1 MKNIVLFLSGLLFC
15 SSAVKAQY
23 TTSRLMEIGKCADGT
38 PVKATFI
45 TMDEGFG
52 EISTFPYVPYVLL
65 RDKNKNGYV
74 INKENFHLVAKIKGD
89 DNIFLLRNGYYKN
102 SYKRTTFFD
111 YKSKK
116 LRSVPINAAWYDDS
130 LDVIIG
136 YKNSV
141 RFYDAEISAYRI
153 STGELLWKQ
162 NLPHRYHWP
171 WYDRLRDS
179 EHKNMLYLM
188 TDSLV
193 RLDVVTGKTIKMPFA
208 AGVDEPLKSRFS
220 LVKTRPIYRRDWQEA
235 YWCEF
240 PYTADGVLSGTH
252 SRMKLSGDT
261 IFVADAKNLYCLD
274 KQLNKR
280 WATPLPADA
289 GAKSDIRLWGDRIFL
304 TNYGVAFQK
313 GLLGRCGKPF
323 VAEYDR
329 HTGKELSVTFPDI
342 KNKLSD
348 GGTVPGRTYWQD
360 DKGLM
365 YNNQGETEVHRIEW
379 KAPVKKAEKT
389 EDQDECYY
397 WSVDTVYQY
406 SEGRLK
412 AIVTDAH
419 QVVVEANEQDVY
431 LLKDDGTKQ
440 IFKADSIFF
449 EDSKERYSNN
459 AEKRKTFLITDGSPR
474 KNVRMIFTFDG
485 GLSKD
490 DKGFLYAILPNG
502 VGIID
507 PKTMNQ

>member
-313 GLLGRCGKPF
+313 GLLGRCG
-323 VAEYDR
+323 
-329 HTGKELSVTFPDI
+329 
-342 KNKLSD
+342 
-348 GGTVPGRTYWQD
+348 
-360 DKGLM
+360 
-365 YNNQGETEVHRIEW
+365 
-379 KAPVKKAEKT
+379 
-389 EDQDECYY
+389 
-397 WSVDTVYQY
+397 
-406 SEGRLK
+406 
-412 AIVTDAH
+412 
-419 QVVVEANEQDVY
+419 
-431 LLKDDGTKQ
+431 
-440 IFKADSIFF
+440 
-449 EDSKERYSNN
+449 
-459 AEKRKTFLITDGSPR
+459 
-474 KNVRMIFTFDG
+474 
-485 GLSKD
+485 
-490 DKGFLYAILPNG
+490 
-502 VGIID
+502 
-507 PKTMNQ
+507 

>member
-1 MKNIVLFLSGLLFC
+1 MKKVILFLIGLLFC
-15 SSAVKAQY
+15 NSSMKAQY
-23 TTSRLMEIGKCADGT
+23 SISHLMEIGKCADGT
-38 PVKATFI
+38 PMKATVI
-45 TMDEGFG
+45 TMNEGFKTVD
-52 EISTFPYVPYVLL
+52 IFHYIPYILL
-65 RDKNKNGYV
+65 RDQNDVGYV
-74 INKENFHLVAKIKGD
+74 INKEDFHQVARIKGD
-89 DNIFLLRNGYYKN
+89 DNIFLLRNGYFKN
-102 SYKRTTFFD
+102 SSKRTTFFD
-111 YKSKK
+111 YQGKK
-116 LRSVPINAAWYDDS
+116 LRSIPVNTVWYDDS
-130 LDVIIG
+130 LDVMIG
-136 YKNSV
+136 YNNTI
-141 RFYDAEISAYRI
+141 RFYNAEMSAYRI

-162 NLPHRYHWP
+162 KLPHRYHWP
-171 WYDRLRDS
+171 WYDKLTDS

-188 TDSLV
+188 ADSLV

-220 LVKTRPIYRRDWQEA
+220 LVKTRTIFRRDWMEA

-252 SRMKLSGDT
+252 SRMTLSGDT

-280 WATPLPADA
+280 WTIPLPTDA
-289 GAKSDIRLWGDRIFL
+289 GAKSDIRLLGDRIFL

-329 HTGKELSVTFPDI
+329 HTGKELSMTFPDI

-348 GGTVPGRTYWQD
+348 GGTVAGRTYWQD

-365 YNNQGETEVHRIEW
+365 YNNQGEAEVHRIEW
-379 KAPVKKAEKT
+379 KAPVKKAEKA
-389 EDQDECYY
+389 EEQDECYY
-397 WSVDTVYQY
+397 WTVDTVYQY
-406 SEGRLK
+406 TEGRMN

-419 QVVVEANEQDVY
+419 QVLVEANEQDVY

-449 EDSKERYSNN
+449 KDSENMYSNN

-474 KNVRMIFTFDG
+474 KNVRMIFTFNG
-485 GLSKD
+485 GLNKD
-490 DKGFLYAILPNG
+490 DKGFLYVVLPNG
-502 VGIID
+502 VGIIN
-507 PKTMNQ
+507 PKTLNQ

>member
-1 MKNIVLFLSGLLFC
+1 MKKIVLFLAGLLIC
-15 SSAVKAQY
+15 SSAVKAQHI
-23 TTSRLMEIGKCADGT
+23 TSHLMELGKYADGT

-74 INKENFHLVAKIKGD
+74 INKEDFHLVAKIKGD
-89 DNIFLLRNGYYKN
+89 DDIFLLRNGYYKN
-102 SYKRTTFFD
+102 SSKRTTFFD
-111 YKSKK
+111 YKGKK
-116 LRSVPINAAWYDDS
+116 LRSVPINAVWYDDS

-136 YKNSV
+136 YNNAI
-141 RFYDAEISAYRI
+141 RFYDAEMSAYRI

-162 NLPHRYHWP
+162 KLPHRYHWP

-193 RLDVVTGKTIKMPFA
+193 RLDVVTGKTIKMPFT
-208 AGVDEPLKSRFS
+208 AGVEEPLKSKFS
-220 LVKTRPIYRRDWQEA
+220 LVRTRLIFRRDCKEA
-235 YWCEF
+235 YMCEF

-252 SRMKLSGDT
+252 SRMTLSGDT
-261 IFVADAKNLYCLD
+261 LFVADAKNLYCLD

-289 GAKSDIRLWGDRIFL
+289 GAKSDIRLLGDRIFL

-348 GGTVPGRTYWQD
+348 GGTVAGRTYWQD

-365 YNNQGETEVHRIEW
+365 YNNQGEAEVHRIEW
-379 KAPVKKAEKT
+379 KAPVKKAE
-389 EDQDECYY
+389 EAEEQDECYY
-397 WSVDTVYQY
+397 WTVDTVYQY
-406 SEGRLK
+406 TEGRMN

-419 QVVVEANEQDVY
+419 QVLVEANAQDVY

-449 EDSKERYSNN
+449 KDSKDMYSNN
-459 AEKRKTFLITDGSPR
+459 GEKRTTFLITDDSPR
-474 KNVRMIFTFDG
+474 QNVQMIFTFKG
-485 GLSKD
+485 NLNKD
-490 DKGFLYAILPNG
+490 DKGFLIATLPSG

-507 PKTMNQ
+507 PKTLKR